1 MNTRILQIAFFI
13 AVFGLS
19 AANARSLPEADVGSP
34 AENVEI
40 KGQNAHDENSW
51 EEKRAERRAARAE
64 LLARIR
70 ESSAQEKASVREELQ
85 KNRNEN
91 SQMRIDF
98 PKNEMRPQRENRHPM
113 EKMENERS
121 PMQDPIWEERRE
133 PMRRDP
139 MPPPPPEF
147 GDPDF

>member
-1 MNTRILQIAFFI
+1 M
-13 AVFGLS
+13 
-19 AANARSLPEADVGSP
+19 
-34 AENVEI
+34 
-40 KGQNAHDENSW
+40 
-51 EEKRAERRAARAE
+51 
-64 LLARIR
+64 LARIR